1 MSSPTRI
8 SPNPIVDNPLLA
20 TGSRDDASHG
30 VDLPLVDLVA
40 QAPPEAPP
48 QFRNW
53 PGPVARW
60 QWAIE
65 VGIAQ
70 NLSALQMATLQHVCM
85 RAGQRNDGK
94 APGCYQSAE
103 NIGTETRHNRKH
115 VGLALAAL
123 VKKGLL
129 ERISRFHNTNIYRPT
144 FRKVNESQRH
154 IDMSHSLPLT
164 RNKPEGVV
172 LRGTKSLKVLSKE
185 EQLAIVDNADSC
197 GFTGCP
203 PVGQLCPMCGR
214 QGTAAMAKG

>member
-1 MSSPTRI
+1 MVIYTLTDSR
-8 SPNPIVDNPLLA
+8 IVDNALA
-20 TGSRDDASHG
+20 GSRDHEPGG
-30 VDLPLVDLVA
+30 VQLPHADIVH
-40 QAPPEAPP
+40 QAPLEPSP

-53 PGPVARW
+53 PSPVARW

-94 APGCYQSAE
+94 APVCYQSAE

-154 IDMSHSLPLT
+154 IDMSHSVPLT
-164 RNKPEGVV
+164 RNKPEGVD
-172 LRGTKSLKVLSKE
+172 RKISKSLKVLEDTEPGRAFSFSCLVGKAHHVE
-185 EQLAIVDNADSC
+185 SFAEMGIV
-197 GFTGCP
+197 
-203 PVGQLCPMCGR
+203 
-214 QGTAAMAKG
+214 AA